1 MPRTVDEGFN
11 DFLKK
16 LRASAPESLA
26 AASHRASVEACL
38 RANFGLLRFT
48 RIGSF
53 GNGTSIS
60 GFSDVDYLAA
70 IPRSQLTDSSTY
82 SLAKISNVLGG
93 RFPMSGVRVNTPAIG
108 VYFGNRPS
116 ETIEVVPA
124 NDIGVERGYKVYQ
137 IADGEGTWMRAS
149 PDAHNAYVARV
160 DATHRGRVKPLI
172 RFAKAWKYL
181 REVPISSFYLEMRV
195 ARYAEDERT
204 IIYDIDLK
212 RLLGAL
218 LDGGLPSMRD
228 PTGFAGYIRPCRT
241 EILRR
246 DALSKLSSAVGRLD
260 KAVDASV
267 RARTGDAFDWLRMV
281 YGSDFPTYYY

>member
-1 MPRTVDEGFN
+1 MPRTVEEGFN
-11 DFLKK
+11 DFLLK
-16 LRASAPESLA
+16 LKASAPESAA

-38 RANFGLLRFT
+38 RASFGLVRFA

-82 SLAKISNVLGG
+82 SLAKIRNVLDR
-93 RFPMSGVRVNTPAIG
+93 RFPLSGVRVNTPAIG
-108 VYFGNRPS
+108 IYFGNSCS

-124 NDIGVERGYKVYQ
+124 NHIGEELGAKIYQ
-137 IADGEGTWMRAS
+137 IADHQGGWMRVS

-160 DATHRGRVKPLI
+160 DAALGGRVKPLI
-172 RFAKAWKYL
+172 RFVKAWKFL
-181 REVPISSFYLEMRV
+181 RGVPISSFYLEMRV
-195 ARYAEDERT
+195 ARYAERERS
-204 IIYDIDLK
+204 ILYDIDMK
-212 RLLGAL
+212 RILAEL
-218 LDGGLPSMRD
+218 LDGGLPAMQD

-241 EILRR
+241 EALRQ
-246 DALSKLSSAVGRLD
+246 DAMSKLDTAVGRLD
-260 KAVDASV
+260 KAVAASLN
-267 RARTGDAFDWLRMV
+267 TQTDDAFYWLRMV